1 MTPDDYMGSVS
12 VTAGIYAPANTAL
25 CQGQTLSIAQND
37 ALFSLLQANYGG
49 NGTTTFALPN
59 LAGAVPFGTGNQPGT
74 GNDWII
80 GQTQSPLTAQ
90 VWPSG
95 NPAAVAA
102 GGTATLPI
110 TTGISGIALNWALTL
125 IGIFPPRP

>member
-1 MTPDDYMGSVS
+1 MTEDDYMGSVS
-12 VTAGIYAPANTAL
+12 VTAGFYAPVNTAL

-37 ALFSLLQANYGG
+37 ALFSLLQVNYGG
-49 NGTTTFALPN
+49 NGQTTFALPN

-74 GNDWII
+74 TTDWII

-90 VWPSG
+90 VWPGG
-95 NPAAVAA
+95 NPAAVAP

-125 IGIFPPRP
+125 VGIFPSRP